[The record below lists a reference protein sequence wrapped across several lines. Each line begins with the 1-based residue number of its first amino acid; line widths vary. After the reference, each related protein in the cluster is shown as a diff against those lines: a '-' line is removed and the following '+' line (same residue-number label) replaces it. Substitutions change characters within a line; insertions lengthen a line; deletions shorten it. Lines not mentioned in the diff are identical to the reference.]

1 MKRENIKYVVLGIG
15 LGFLIAAGLFLKFG
29 GREKEILAEREIV
42 ERARSLGMVFLTEG
56 QPTDGSDKAPDSVI
70 QPQEPRTKEPES
82 KSAEGNPAA
91 KSSEEKSADEAK
103 EDAGKQP
110 DVPTKDEPE
119 SSQSESNKAND
130 QSNEPKPEQPVP
142 LDKPQE
148 IVPPKQLTKPQ
159 TAPAKPASD
168 VVTEVI
174 SGDDPAAKDLLPPPN
189 PNRPKSTETL
199 PTNHF

>member
-1 MKRENIKYVVLGIG
+1 MKRESIKYVVLGIG

-56 QPTDGSDKAPDSVI
+56 QPTDGSAKASDPVI
-70 QPQEPRTKEPES
+70 QPQEPEVKP
-82 KSAEGNPAA
+82 AEANSAA
-91 KSSEEKSADEAK
+91 KSEEEKAAAEQEPATEGKK
-103 EDAGKQP
+103 EDVEEQP
-110 DVPTKDEPE
+110 DTQAE
-119 SSQSESNKAND
+119 SDSAAE
-130 QSNEPKPEQPVP
+130 KPAP
-142 LDKPQE
+142 LTKPQE
-148 IVPPKQLTKPQ
+148 IAPPKQPAKPK
-159 TAPAKPASD
+159 TTPAKPASD

>member
-56 QPTDGSDKAPDSVI
+56 QPTDGSAKAPDPVI
-70 QPQEPRTKEPES
+70 QPQEPGTKEPES
-82 KSAEGNPAA
+82 KPAEANSAV
-91 KSSEEKSADEAK
+91 KSEEEKAAAEQEPATEGKK
-103 EDAGKQP
+103 EDVEAQP
-110 DVPTKDEPE
+110 DTQAE
-119 SSQSESNKAND
+119 SDSAAE
-130 QSNEPKPEQPVP
+130 KPAP
-142 LDKPQE
+142 LTKPQE
-148 IVPPKQLTKPQ
+148 IAPPKQ
-159 TAPAKPASD
+159 PAKPASD